1 MMRGR
6 TAKEYENYGE
16 LLYVEGKIQAEQ
28 RRKLVEQKRAE
39 EQQKEVQGLTLRPE
53 IRWVLGLN

>member
-1 MMRGR
+1 MRGR

-28 RRKLVEQKRAE
+28 RRKLAEQKRAE
-39 EQQKEVQGLTLRPE
+39 EAQKEVIGLTLRPE
-53 IRWVLGLN
+53 IR